1 MKIITKQK
9 WLNALLKL
17 VERRQIFPFLFFGR
31 KRLKNKCWMS
41 EGGGIKRRWIEKRQ
55 WKRKKN
61 DDNVGVRN
69 KKRNDKEQ
77 MREKRRSRR
86 KEEKVK
92 KKLNS
97 KLLNFIQTKN
107 KFHV

>member
-41 EGGGIKRRWIEKRQ
+41 EGGGHKK
-55 WKRKKN
+55 KVDRKKTMEKE
-61 DDNVGVRN
+61 
-69 KKRNDKEQ
+69 KK
-77 MREKRRSRR
+77 
-86 KEEKVK
+86 
-92 KKLNS
+92 
-97 KLLNFIQTKN
+97 
-107 KFHV
+107 